1 MNNQKIGQF
10 IAQNRRKKG
19 LTQLQLAEQL
29 HVTNKAVSKWENG
42 RCLPDPALFAPLCD
56 TLGITLN
63 ELLAGEKISKEE
75 REQYFEQ
82 NIQALGAEYQKK
94 ISHRRSVTIAFLAA
108 ALAILVGILASIGL
122 LASLLYPP
130 GFSTINGLNTQWH
143 LNLTTQLKKEY
154 SYREGFED
162 TTALYVFDDPEETIR
177 EQFLNGGSRDK
188 FEEEISQELHSMA
201 VWGADTSYFPDFSHP
216 YWFECRTVGDTFPDR
231 LYCLYD
237 TQLKKL
243 YLIEIIR

>member
-1 MNNQKIGQF
+1 MDNQKIGQF
-10 IAQNRRKKG
+10 IAQQRKAQG

-42 RCLPDPALFAPLCD
+42 RCLPDSSLFTPLCGA
-56 TLGITLN
+56 LGITLN

-82 NIQALGAEYQKK
+82 NVQALGAEFRK
-94 ISHRRSVTIAFLAA
+94 ISRRRSITIALLAA
-108 ALAILVGILASIGL
+108 SLAILLGLIASIGL
-122 LASLLYPP
+122 LASLLYRPD
-130 GFSTINGLNTQWH
+130 FSTIDGLNTQWH
-143 LNLTTQLKKEY
+143 LSLTTQLKKEY
-154 SYREGFED
+154 YYREGFED
-162 TTALYVFDDPEETIR
+162 STALYVFSDPEGTIH
-177 EQFLNGGSRDK
+177 EQFLSGIKNEK

-201 VWGADTSYFPDFSHP
+201 VSGVDTAYFPDFSHS
-216 YWFECRTVGDTFPDR
+216 YWSEYRTVGDAFPDR

>member
-1 MNNQKIGQF
+1 MDSQKIGQF
-10 IAQNRRKKG
+10 IAQQRNAQG

-29 HVTNKAVSKWENG
+29 HVTNKAVSKWENS
-42 RCLPDPALFAPLCD
+42 RCLPDSALFTPLCD
-56 TLGITLN
+56 ALGITLN

-82 NIQALGAEYQKK
+82 NVQALGAEFRK
-94 ISHRRSVTIAFLAA
+94 ISRRRSVTIAFLAA
-108 ALAILVGILASIGL
+108 ALAILLGTLVSIGL

-177 EQFLNGGSRDK
+177 EQFFNGGSRDK
-188 FEEEISQELHSMA
+188 FEEEISQELHSM
-201 VWGADTSYFPDFSHP
+201 VVSGADTAYFPDFSHP
-216 YWFECRTVGDTFPDR
+216 YWFEYRTIGDTFPGR

>member
-1 MNNQKIGQF
+1 MDNQKIGQF
-10 IAQNRRKKG
+10 IAHQRKAQG

-42 RCLPDPALFAPLCD
+42 RCLPDSALFTPLCGA
-56 TLGITLN
+56 LGITLN

-82 NIQALGAEYQKK
+82 NVQALGAEFRK
-94 ISHRRSVTIAFLAA
+94 ISRRRSITIAFLAA
-108 ALAILVGILASIGL
+108 SLAILLGLIASIGL
-122 LASLLYPP
+122 LASLLYRPD
-130 GFSTINGLNTQWH
+130 FSTIDSLNTQWH

-154 SYREGFED
+154 YYREGFED
-162 TTALYVFDDPEETIR
+162 STALYVFSDPEGTIH
-177 EQFLNGGSRDK
+177 EQFLSGIKNEK

-201 VWGADTSYFPDFSHP
+201 VSGVDTAYFPDFSHS
-216 YWFECRTVGDTFPDR
+216 YWSEYRTVGDAFPDR

>member
-1 MNNQKIGQF
+1 MDNQKIGQF
-10 IAQNRRKKG
+10 IAQNRRKKR

-42 RCLPDPALFAPLCD
+42 RCLPDPALFTPLCAV
-56 TLGITLN
+56 LGITLN

-82 NIQALGAEYQKK
+82 NVQALGAEFCK
-94 ISHRRSVTIAFLAA
+94 ISRRRSVTIAFLAA
-108 ALAILVGILASIGL
+108 TLAILLGILASIGL

-154 SYREGFED
+154 SYRDGFED
-162 TTALYVFDDPEETIR
+162 TTALYVFDDPADTIG
-177 EQFLNGGSRDK
+177 EQFLNGRRGDE
-188 FEEEISQELHSMA
+188 FEEEARQALHSMA
-201 VWGADTSYFPDFSHP
+201 VSGADTAYFPDFSHP
-216 YWFECRTVGDTFPDR
+216 YWFEYRTIGDTFPDR
-231 LYCLYD
+231 LYCFYD

>member
-1 MNNQKIGQF
+1 MDNQKIGQF
-10 IAQNRRKKG
+10 IAHQRKAQG

-42 RCLPDPALFAPLCD
+42 RCLPDSALFTPLCGA
-56 TLGITLN
+56 LGITLN

-82 NIQALGAEYQKK
+82 NVQALGAEFRK
-94 ISHRRSVTIAFLAA
+94 ISRRRSITIAFLAA
-108 ALAILVGILASIGL
+108 SLAILLGLIASIGL
-122 LASLLYPP
+122 LASLLYRPD
-130 GFSTINGLNTQWH
+130 FSTIDGLNTQWH

-154 SYREGFED
+154 YYREGFED
-162 TTALYVFDDPEETIR
+162 STALYVFSDPEGTIH
-177 EQFLNGGSRDK
+177 EQFLSGIKNEK

-201 VWGADTSYFPDFSHP
+201 VSGVDTAYFPDFSHS
-216 YWFECRTVGDTFPDR
+216 YWSEYRTVGDAFPDR

>member
-1 MNNQKIGQF
+1 MDSKKIGQF
-10 IAQNRRKKG
+10 IAQQRKAQG

-42 RCLPDPALFAPLCD
+42 RCLPDSALFTPLCA

-63 ELLAGEKISKEE
+63 EILAGEKISKEE

-82 NIQALGAEYQKK
+82 NVQALGAEFRK
-94 ISHRRSVTIAFLAA
+94 ISRRRSITIAFLAA
-108 ALAILVGILASIGL
+108 SLAILLGLVASICL
-122 LASLLYPP
+122 LASLLYRP
-130 GFSTINGLNTQWH
+130 GFSTINDLNTQWH

-154 SYREGFED
+154 YYREGFED

-188 FEEEISQELHSMA
+188 LEEEISQVLHSMA
-201 VWGADTSYFPDFSHP
+201 VSGADTAYFPDFNHP

>member
-1 MNNQKIGQF
+1 MDSKKIGQF
-10 IAQNRRKKG
+10 ISQQRKTQG

-42 RCLPDPALFAPLCD
+42 RCLPDPALFTPLCD
-56 TLGITLN
+56 ALGITLN
-63 ELLAGEKISKEE
+63 ELLAGEKISKED

-82 NIQALGAEYQKK
+82 NVQALGAGFRK
-94 ISHRRSVTIAFLAA
+94 ISRRRSITIAFLAVS
-108 ALAILVGILASIGL
+108 LAILLGIIASIGL
-122 LASLLYPP
+122 LFSLLYRP
-130 GFSTINGLNTQWH
+130 GFSTINDLNTQWH

-154 SYREGFED
+154 YYREGFED
-162 TTALYVFDDPEETIR
+162 STALYVFDDPEETISER
-177 EQFLNGGSRDK
+177 SLSGITGDN
-188 FEEEISQELHSMA
+188 FEEDVGQELHYMA
-201 VWGADTSYFPDFSHP
+201 VSGADTTYFPDLSHP
-216 YWFECRTVGDTFPDR
+216 YWSEYRTVGDTFPDR